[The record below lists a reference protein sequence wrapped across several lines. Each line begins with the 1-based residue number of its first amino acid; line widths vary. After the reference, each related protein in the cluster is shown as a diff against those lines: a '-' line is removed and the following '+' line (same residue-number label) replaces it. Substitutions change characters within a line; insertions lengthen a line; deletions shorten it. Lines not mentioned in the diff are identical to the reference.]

1 MADTDASARVGLP
14 AEPAF
19 MVGVYNHWLVLL
31 SIAVAIFVSHTALNL
46 SSRVARSTHK
56 PTARLWLA
64 GGAVSMGCGIW
75 SMHFVG
81 MLALSLPIALSY
93 DTATTLA
100 SLGIAIGL
108 SGFALCI
115 ASRPQISMKRLA
127 VGAVVMGLGI
137 CGMHYSG
144 MSAIQIL
151 PVITYAPSLLL
162 ASGLIAV
169 AASFAA
175 LWLFF
180 RLRQGHSRRM
190 VIARLGA
197 AVVMGLAIS
206 GMHYT
211 GMAASRFAIGSY
223 CTSGAS
229 ADNNWLAM
237 TIAVIALA
245 VLTITTILLLY
256 DTHLESKTRK
266 HNEQLREANVQLKHV
281 ATHDALTGLP
291 NRLLLA
297 DRMEQAIAQAE
308 RHHMRFAVLVVD
320 LDRFKSIND
329 SLGHLAGDA
338 MLREVAQRL
347 ARVLRKADTLAR
359 LGGDEFVLILNEMPR
374 AQDVE
379 STASRVLADIGC
391 PVKLSDLELHTSASI
406 GISIYPDDGENAET
420 LLQHADAA
428 MYHAKKSGRNAY
440 QFFAPAMNAFARE
453 RLQLENGLR
462 RALARQEFVLHYQP
476 KVDVRTGGVDSAEA
490 LIRWRHPTR
499 GLTMPMDFIPLAEES
514 GLIIPIGEWVLREAC
529 RQAYAWQ
536 AAGLRPLR
544 VAVNLS
550 AQQFKQKNLVDVVYS
565 TLNAARLEPRY
576 LELELTESAV
586 MDDPERSI
594 GILRQLSDL
603 GVRISVDDF
612 GTGYSSLSYLRRLP
626 LDKLKIDSAF
636 IRELATSSDD
646 AAIVRAIISLAHSLH
661 LKVIA
666 EGVET
671 PDQLVFLRDLGCDQY
686 QGYHYSAPVP
696 NNVFVAML
704 REHQAEPVTSRSVSL
719 EDTWTN
725 RALRDV

>member
-1 MADTDASARVGLP
+1 MA
-14 AEPAF
+14 
-19 MVGVYNHWLVLL
+19 GVYNPWLVLL
-31 SIAVAIFVSHTALNL
+31 SIAVAVFVSHTALNL
-46 SSRVARSTHK
+46 SSRVARSRHK
-56 PTARLWLA
+56 PSARLWLV

-81 MLALSLPIALSY
+81 MLAFSLPIALSY
-93 DTATTLA
+93 DIPTTLA
-100 SLGIAIGL
+100 SLAIAIGL
-108 SGFALCI
+108 SGFALSI
-115 ASRPQISMKRLA
+115 ASRPQISVKQLA
-127 VGAVVMGLGI
+127 MGAVVMGLGI

-144 MSAIQIL
+144 MSAIEIL
-151 PVITYAPSLLL
+151 PVITYEPRLLL

-180 RLRQGHSRRM
+180 RLRKGHSWQM
-190 VIARLGA
+190 AFARLGA

-211 GMAASRFAIGSY
+211 GMAASRFAAGSY
-223 CTSGAS
+223 CTNGVS
-229 ADNNWLAM
+229 ANNNWLAI

-256 DTHLESKTRK
+256 DAHLESKTRK
-266 HNEQLREANVQLKHV
+266 HNEQLRVANVQLQHV
-281 ATHDALTGLP
+281 ATHDALTELP

-297 DRMEQAIAQAE
+297 DRMAQAIAQAE
-308 RHHMRFAVLVVD
+308 RHHMRFAILVVD

-329 SLGHLAGDA
+329 SLGHLAGDT
-338 MLREVAQRL
+338 MLKEVAQRL
-347 ARVLRKADTLAR
+347 AIVLRKADTLAR
-359 LGGDEFVLILNEMPR
+359 LGGDEFVLILNEIPR
-374 AQDVE
+374 AQDIE
-379 STASRVLADIGC
+379 SIASRVLEDMAR
-391 PVKLSDLELHTSASI
+391 PVKLTDLELHTSASI
-406 GISIYPDDGENAET
+406 GISIYPDDGTSAET

-462 RALARQEFVLHYQP
+462 RALANQEFVLHYQP
-476 KVDVRTGGVDSAEA
+476 KVDVRSGRIDSAEA

-536 AAGLRPLR
+536 AAGMRPLR

-550 AQQFKQKNLVDVVYS
+550 AQQFKQKNLADVVS
-565 TLNAARLEPRY
+565 TTLSAARLEPHY

-594 GILRQLSDL
+594 EILRRLSDL

-636 IRELATSSDD
+636 IREVATSSDD
-646 AAIVRAIISLAHSLH
+646 AAIVRAIVSLAHSLH

-671 PDQLVFLRDLGCDQY
+671 PDQLGFLRDLGCDQY

-704 REHQAEPVTSRSVSL
+704 REHQAEPITSRQASL
-719 EDTWTN
+719 DDTWTN
-725 RALRDV
+725 RALRNV